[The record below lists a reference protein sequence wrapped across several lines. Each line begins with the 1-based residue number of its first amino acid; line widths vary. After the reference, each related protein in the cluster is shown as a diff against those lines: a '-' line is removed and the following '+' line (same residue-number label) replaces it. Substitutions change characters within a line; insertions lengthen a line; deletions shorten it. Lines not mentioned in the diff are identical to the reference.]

1 MGFEVGETNQEKI
14 NKLTKYKN
22 YLDIKYPLVL
32 GGEPCKLCAEKVFP
46 MLNGIM
52 SFPTLI
58 MLD

>member
-46 MLNGIM
+46 IA
-52 SFPTLI
+52 
-58 MLD
+58 